1 VHGDTL
7 TRRSLFRT
15 AWMGAV
21 AALASPA
28 LTRAQPAVRWGT
40 APDTAGASGLPAPDP
55 LAHLVN
61 RITFGTRFEEL
72 ARARQLGFEGFVEE
86 QLRPEE
92 IDDSEV
98 EAVVRARFPTVGLSQ
113 AAVER
118 YPRLRVANQLKA
130 ATVYRAVA
138 SPRQLFETMVDFW
151 SNHFN
156 VHHLDGPVAYFKT
169 IEDRDLI
176 RRHAF
181 GKFRDLLAGSAKSP
195 AMIVYLDNFSNKKGA
210 PNENYARELMELHT
224 LGVDG
229 GFSQTDVE
237 EVARAFTGWRLAKG
251 DPQSIRFDQFLF
263 NPAQHDDGARTVLGT
278 AIPAGLGVGHGERV
292 VDLLASHPACAHF
305 IAFKLCRRFV
315 ADDPPPALID
325 RAAAAF
331 TATDGDLRAVMR
343 TILLSSEFRDSA
355 DRKLKRPFE
364 YLVSALRAVG
374 ATLAPEALPDL
385 LDTLF
390 RMGQLPF
397 DCAPPTGYPDVAEA
411 WGHTN
416 GLLDR
421 WNFALALGADRLQGV
436 EPGFDA
442 LTAGLRR
449 PTPTVL
455 ADHLVARLL
464 ARDLDP
470 EDRRQVIRSL
480 AGSAGV
486 SPAAPIPQRKLRSV
500 TGSAVSLLLSSP
512 YFQWR

>member
-1 VHGDTL
+1 MHGETL
-7 TRRSLFRT
+7 TRRNLFRT
-15 AWMGAV
+15 AWLGAM
-21 AALASPA
+21 AALAPPSLA
-28 LTRAQPAVRWGT
+28 RAQPAIRWT
-40 APDTAGASGLPAPDP
+40 AAPDTASPELPTPDP
-55 LAHLVN
+55 LVHLVN
-61 RITFGTRFEEL
+61 RITFGAVAEDRD
-72 ARARQLGFEGFVEE
+72 RARQLGFEGFVEE
-86 QLRPEE
+86 QLHPEE

-98 EAVVRARFPTVGLSQ
+98 EAAVRVRFPTLGQSQ

-118 YPRLRVANQLKA
+118 YPRLRVAGQLKA
-130 ATVYRAVA
+130 ATLYRAVA
-138 SPRQLFETMVDFW
+138 SRRQLFEMMVDFW

-176 RRHAF
+176 RRHAL

-195 AMIVYLDNFSNKKGA
+195 AMIVYLDNFSNQKGA

-224 LGVDG
+224 LGVDA
-229 GFSQTDVE
+229 GFSQDDVE
-237 EVARAFTGWRLAKG
+237 EVARAFTGWKLAKG
-251 DPQSIRFDQFLF
+251 DSQSIRFDQFRF
-263 NPAQHDDGARTVLGT
+263 DPARHDDGARTVLGA

-292 VDLLASHPACAHF
+292 LDLLASHPACARF

-315 ADDPPPALID
+315 ADDPSPALID
-325 RAAAAF
+325 RAAATF
-331 TATDGDLRAVMR
+331 TATDGDIQAVMR
-343 TILLSSEFRDSA
+343 TILLSAEFETAA

-364 YLVSALRAVG
+364 YLVSTLRAVG
-374 ATLAPEALPDL
+374 ATLAPEAMPGL

-421 WNFALALGADRLQGV
+421 WNFVLALGSDRLEGV
-436 EPGFDA
+436 TPDFEA
-442 LTAGLRR
+442 QIAGLRR
-449 PTPTVL
+449 PTPTAL
-455 ADHLVARLL
+455 ADHLIARLL

-470 EDRRQVIRSL
+470 EDRRQVIRFVV
-480 AGSAGV
+480 GSAGV
-486 SPAAPIPQRKLRSV
+486 APTAPIPQRKLLSV
-500 TGSAVSLLLSSP
+500 TGSTVSLLLGSP